1 MADQANLPI
10 TDPNAPAPEAGTQ
23 PAPPVAP
30 PAAAAAQKPPKAR
43 QVQQPP
49 ARKKGIIEIPQ
60 AAFKARVQREAAAQI
75 KQQTGMSFEDAIA
88 FIKSKGISAPAGGG
102 HSAAANTATEA
113 LTQIRAENEK
123 LRKANDRITRESGQK
138 IKHLEKR
145 LRNAQDGRIEAE
157 ILAEA
162 RLAGIT
168 NPEYSETAMNLFAK
182 AAIKTPD
189 LTPGAFFAQLKT
201 RSPALFEAAAPPPPA
216 PPPATTTAPD
226 TAPPE
231 STAQGEVRPQPNGA
245 GGPPKE
251 TNAEEMSPQ
260 EFSAHQRR
268 YGFVPGQA

>member
-10 TDPNAPAPEAGTQ
+10 TDPNAPAPEAGTP

-30 PAAAAAQKPPKAR
+30 PAAAAAQRPPKGR

-113 LTQIRAENEK
+113 MAQLRSEVEK
-123 LRKANDRITRESGQK
+123 LRKANERITRESAQMK
-138 IKHLEKR
+138 RHFEKR
-145 LRNAQDGRIEAE
+145 VRRREDERDEARV
-157 ILAEA
+157 LAEV

-168 NPEYSETAMNLFAK
+168 NPDYSETALQLFAK
-182 AAIKTPD
+182 ALTE
-189 LTPGAFFAQLKT
+189 TPGLAPAAFFAQLKT